1 MREHEQ
7 MCLHTFDRLHE
18 LHQTFFD
25 TDVDRDQFTK
35 ERFQCKFD
43 DIKERFSRFLL
54 SHTGLTFV
62 TRLANNRKVVEQFAS
77 FHKDIRELKEAILPA
92 GDGDEPTVRE
102 WEEDRRTSLDQFKS
116 LAEVLKAEQI
126 FPDFPEGL
134 AKLKIEVDYHAT
146 RYTTDEIA
154 GEHYKLI
161 QATLDRLTSW
171 PGVKIPAI
179 PHWFIPRD
187 DVDFDAGKPFGC
199 GSYGSAHRSTWPLGT
214 TGDKTKRV
222 VIKCVNATSEDFSK
236 GMGVL
241 QRLDHP
247 HVLKVYGGCH
257 VESPI
262 FFVCDDATQGS
273 FQELFKKDK
282 SQLWRL
288 FHQAALGLKFLHSK
302 KVVHGNL
309 KCSNLLLGSDNKAKL
324 CDFGFSYLRN
334 PSVGSSGKLHR
345 EAIRWMA
352 PECLPSPDKDS
363 NMPINPCFASD
374 VYSLGMCIIEAFLGE
389 PPYGSHDVQ
398 TIRTLM
404 LEPYPRP
411 PGRTEDEWEL
421 VEKLVHPDASKRMS
435 LDDAMASLKM
445 FADRGEVSRAAG
457 GAATEES
464 KVGVCGDC
472 DTVKTEPNEQ
482 EMQPAQQ
489 HSYSGCNEND
499 PPNTDPPLPEA
510 VFP

>member
-18 LHQTFFD
+18 VQTYLD
-25 TDVDRDQFTK
+25 TDVDRDQFTN
-35 ERFQCKFD
+35 ERFKCKFD

-62 TRLANNRKVVEQFAS
+62 ARLANNRKVVEQFAS
-77 FHKDIRELKEAILPA
+77 FHTEIYQLKEAILPA

-102 WEEDRRTSLDQFKS
+102 WEEDCRTSLDQFKS
-116 LAEVLKAEQI
+116 LAGNDEVLKAEQI

-146 RYTTDEIA
+146 RYITDEVTE
-154 GEHYKLI
+154 EHYQLI
-161 QATLDRLTSW
+161 QDTLTKLASW

-199 GSYGSAHRSTWPLGT
+199 GSYGSAHRSTWSPGI

-222 VIKCVNATSEDFSK
+222 VIKCVNASSKDFCK
-236 GMGVL
+236 EVDVL

-282 SQLWRL
+282 SHLWRM
-288 FHQAALGLKFLHSK
+288 FHQAALGLEFLHSE

-363 NMPINPCFASD
+363 NMLINPCFASD

-389 PPYGSHDVQ
+389 PPYGSHDVH

-404 LEPYPRP
+404 QEPYPRP

-435 LDDAMASLKM
+435 LADAMASLKM
-445 FADRGEVSRAAG
+445 FADREEVSRAAG

-482 EMQPAQQ
+482 EMQPAPQQ
-489 HSYSGCNEND
+489 HNYSGCDEND
-499 PPNTDPPLPEA
+499 PPNTDPPFA
-510 VFP
+510 